1 MSIVHIHKN
10 IKICYVNDFIIFI
23 YLLLFIYYFI
33 ICQQETSIFEFG
45 IN

>member
-10 IKICYVNDFIIFI
+10 IKICYIYDFIIFA
-23 YLLLFIYYFI
+23 YYYLFIYYFI
-33 ICQQETSIFEFG
+33 ICQQETSIFELG